1 MLEIPNRLCGK
12 PKAEDFR
19 PRLVWNCE
27 KGPQAGVLEPERKWQ
42 HSVGHRVPEFPLA
55 FRF

>member
-1 MLEIPNRLCGK
+1 MLEKLNRLCGK

-27 KGPQAGVLEPERKWQ
+27 KGPQAGVLELERKRQ
-42 HSVGHRVPEFPLA
+42 HSVGHRVPAFPLA
-55 FRF
+55 LRF